1 MACVFSGEYHQLPSH
16 PLLNDPGPSGFL
28 SATIHD
34 YSPSRQIMYSSI
46 PAEPDSMS
54 FELISNDPFAGRL
67 YDDDATG
74 LVGSFLYD
82 ESRTDAVGDRDFVLF
97 PAPAPTCTVDLDF
110 FTDDVL
116 DHLDE
121 YSEYPDDPWTQLPR
135 PLSPY
140 THTEEVE
147 GKEEEPVEVVAST
160 SAAAVSEYEY
170 EDQSSSDNEVA
181 SDSDDDYRA
190 TPARRTIR
198 SLPRRA
204 VPASPLAA
212 SQPIGARTQVS
223 ATASRAVNKKR
234 AAPKKRASGPRKR
247 AAISTST
254 SVGPV
259 AVPIPTRSGSP
270 TPSTSDTS
278 TTAPDIIGQRKSK
291 YTYEELVEMGCTP
304 LANGGMRCYYE
315 SPVCLHVTNN
325 SGDMGRHVVI
335 HDRAGTQLFCKGCP
349 GTFARIDSLMRHFR
363 KKRLSSR
370 SHFTAVRRALLV
382 DFKAQEDVV
391 EMYALLLEPSS
402 TKRMIRRIKAALDQ
416 QFEDFVAANPPTPQ
430 R

>member
-1 MACVFSGEYHQLPSH
+1 
-16 PLLNDPGPSGFL
+16 
-28 SATIHD
+28 
-34 YSPSRQIMYSSI
+34 MYSSI
-46 PAEPDSMS
+46 PAEPESMS

-74 LVGSFLYD
+74 LVGSSLYD

-97 PAPAPTCTVDLDF
+97 PAPAPDYPFDPEL
-110 FTDDVL
+110 FTEKVL

-121 YSEYPDDPWTQLPR
+121 YSVYPDDPWTQSPR
-135 PLSPY
+135 SLSPC
-140 THTEEVE
+140 THTEGVE
-147 GKEEEPVEVVAST
+147 GEDEDEEPVEVVAST
-160 SAAAVSEYEY
+160 SAAAVSEYED
-170 EDQSSSDNEVA
+170 EAESSSDNDLA
-181 SDSDDDYRA
+181 SGSDDDYPA

-198 SLPRRA
+198 PLPQR
-204 VPASPLAA
+204 VVSASSPPT
-212 SQPIGARTQVS
+212 SQPIGARTRVS
-223 ATASRAVNKKR
+223 ATASRAVTKKR

-278 TTAPDIIGQRKSK
+278 TTAPDIIVQRKSK

-363 KKRLSSR
+363 KKRSESP
-370 SHFTAVRRALLV
+370 SHFTAARRALLV

-402 TKRMIRRIKAALDQ
+402 TKRMIRRTKAALDQ